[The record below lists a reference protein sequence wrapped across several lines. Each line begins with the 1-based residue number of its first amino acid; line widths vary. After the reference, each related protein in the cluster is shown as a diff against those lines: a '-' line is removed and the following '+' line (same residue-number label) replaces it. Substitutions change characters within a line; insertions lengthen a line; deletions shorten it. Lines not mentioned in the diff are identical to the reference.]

1 MLTRTPP
8 QLVSYF
14 SATTI
19 PYNNALVV
27 RPGFSFVSH
36 HTSSSPKSVQQQS
49 HISNRRTPFQL
60 MSTVTSQDADTE
72 PIQFDDL
79 DFSNNEPLGDMQSS
93 MDEASARTTTTVT
106 RNVESS
112 RPIHPQTAA
121 GQKNYQE
128 TIGRRIR
135 ANVRETGFDSM
146 KYYMK
151 TMGNHDLLQ
160 KNEEIILAREIQ
172 ILIKWEELR
181 DELESELLRWVPH
194 FFISQNCLQI
204 TIIWLTIFN
213 VCINIYLLL
222 FIQATYVSGMGKRH
236 QTRHDCHS
244 N

>member
-1 MLTRTPP
+1 
-8 QLVSYF
+8 
-14 SATTI
+14 
-19 PYNNALVV
+19 
-27 RPGFSFVSH
+27 
-36 HTSSSPKSVQQQS
+36 
-49 HISNRRTPFQL
+49 

-181 DELESELLRWVPH
+181 DELESELLRWVPPI
-194 FFISQNCLQI
+194 FLFPKIVCRLQS
-204 TIIWLTIFN
+204 F
-213 VCINIYLLL
+213 
-222 FIQATYVSGMGKRH
+222 G
-236 QTRHDCHS
+236 
-244 N
+244 